1 MDMIIEITNQDM
13 ATAIEALKKDEFDL
27 INIIGNR
34 IATDL
39 MIGNKNGLSIGKFEK
54 EINPSD
60 INRKT

>member
-27 INIIGNR
+27 INIIGTR

-60 INRKT
+60 INRKN

>member
-27 INIIGNR
+27 INIIGTR